1 MYKNILL
8 SGLVYISL
16 FLTGCDGGTSSGMV
30 VADSVSGYKYTKMS
44 CDELG
49 YELDFLERKARKA
62 GAVVDEVKEEQQ
74 AKNVGAF
81 LFCWVCA
88 PFIDTNSAETVK
100 LAEIKGEVEAVEREL
115 YKKCKGK

>member
-1 MYKNILL
+1 MKKNLLL
-8 SGLVYISL
+8 SIIVSTQLLLV
-16 FLTGCDGGTSSGMV
+16 GCDGGTSSSMV

-88 PFIDTNSAETVK
+88 PFIDTNSAEAAK

-115 YKKCKGK
+115 YKKCKNK